1 MKYDYYYPDTAAEF
15 DDYGNGCDP
24 DPFYDYEDDDNPV
37 DLIDDIKESDMNKK
51 EIMINQELY
60 ELGFIGKKD
69 FVVTELKD
77 KIKIYEAEITKIF
90 TELKL
95 HLRDAK
101 QKYDDRD
108 YAPTDIINLSNY
120 LNSLEW
126 CLCMCRDRLVGISH
140 DVHNDISDY
149 AHK

>member
-1 MKYDYYYPDTAAEF
+1 MNVEIIKF
-15 DDYGNGCDP
+15 DHFGRGIARI
-24 DPFYDYEDDDNPV
+24 DNKVYFVNNALPKEIV
-37 DLIDDIKESDMNKK
+37 KIKVIKEKK
-51 EIMINQELY
+51 Y
-60 ELGFIGKKD
+60 Y
-69 FVVTELKD
+69 T
-77 KIKIYEAEITKIF
+77 EAEITKIF